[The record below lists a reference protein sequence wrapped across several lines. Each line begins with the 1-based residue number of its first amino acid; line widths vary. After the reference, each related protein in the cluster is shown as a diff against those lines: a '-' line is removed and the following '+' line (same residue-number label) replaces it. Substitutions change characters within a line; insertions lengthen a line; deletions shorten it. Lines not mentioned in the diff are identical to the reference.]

1 MRVRQGE
8 SRTDVFY
15 IYCTR
20 KKGEKESGKGEC
32 EMVIMFSRF
41 LLE

>member
-1 MRVRQGE
+1 MCFISIVQGRRE
-8 SRTDVFY
+8 SY
-15 IYCTR
+15 
-20 KKGEKESGKGEC
+20 KGEKESGKGEC